1 MALKASELYPL
12 KFQPVYSY
20 RIWGGE
26 KLKTVLNKNYDEE
39 LIGESWEISDVEDNE
54 TEVSEGPLKGKT
66 LRELTDIYQADFV
79 GNKVYEQ
86 FGNEFPLLIKFID
99 AKTPLSIQVHPSNEL
114 AKQRHNSFGKNEMW
128 YIMQADNDAEII
140 VGFNKKVE
148 KEEYVEHVKN
158 STVEEILNIEKVSK
172 GDTFYI
178 PTGRVHAIGAGVLL
192 AEIQQTSNITYRIY
206 DYNRVDAKTG
216 ETRELHTA
224 LAVDAIDY
232 NFYDTY
238 KTNYKAELNKSSKL
252 VHSPYFKTNIVEI
265 EGEMNMDYSNLDS
278 FVIYMCVDGSLK
290 LECQNET
297 YTLNKGESI
306 LIPAAID
313 HVKLTAD
320 KKSRILEA
328 SL

>member
-1 MALKASELYPL
+1 PELYPL

-54 TEVSEGPLKGKT
+54 TQVSEGALKGKT
-66 LRELTDIYQADFV
+66 LRELTDIYQSDFV
-79 GNKVYEQ
+79 GSKVYKQ

-128 YIMQADNDAEII
+128 YIMQADEDAELII
-140 VGFNKKVE
+140 GFNKEVE
-148 KEEYVEHVKN
+148 KEEYIHHLEN
-158 STVEEILNIEKVSK
+158 STLMDILNVEKVK
-172 GDTFYI
+172 VGDTFYI
-178 PTGRVHAIGAGVLL
+178 PTGRVHAIGGGVLL

-232 NFYDTY
+232 NFYDSY
-238 KTNYKAELNKSSKL
+238 KTDYNAELNKSSKL

-265 EGEMNMDYSNLDS
+265 EGEMNMDYSNLES
-278 FVIYMCVDGSLK
+278 FVIYMCVDGGLK
-290 LECQNET
+290 LECNSET

-306 LIPAAID
+306 LIPAAIN
-313 HVKLTAD
+313 HVRLTASQ
-320 KKSRILEA
+320 KSRILEA
-328 SL
+328 NL

>member
-1 MALKASELYPL
+1 MALEAPKLYPL

-54 TEVSEGPLKGKT
+54 TQVSEGSLKGKT
-66 LRELTDIYQADFV
+66 LRELTDLYQANFV

-128 YIMQADNDAEII
+128 YIMQADEDAELII
-140 VGFNKKVE
+140 GFNKEVE
-148 KEEYVEHVKN
+148 KEEYISHLED
-158 STVEEILNIEKVSK
+158 STLMDILNIEKVK
-172 GDTFYI
+172 VGDTFYI
-178 PTGRVHAIGAGVLL
+178 PTGRVHAIGGGVLL

-206 DYNRVDAKTG
+206 DYNRIDAKTG

-232 NFYDTY
+232 DFHDTY
-238 KTNYKAELNKSSKL
+238 KTDYKAELNKSIKL

-265 EGEMNMDYSNLDS
+265 EGEMDMDYSNLDS
-278 FVIYMCVDGSLK
+278 FVIYMCVDGGLK
-290 LECQNET
+290 LECDNET
-297 YTLNKGESI
+297 YMLNKGESI
-306 LIPAAID
+306 LLPATIN
-313 HVKLTAD
+313 HIKLTAA
-320 KKSRILEA
+320 KTSRILEVC
-328 SL
+328 L